1 MWNNILAKIWAK
13 PDLGEINFQC
23 KWRDSEKQE
32 RYDRYCKNLKEGK
45 SEPYAGLAPDDYG
58 YVNCFSGHFENG
70 GTFVPLC
77 LHSVDTV

>member
-1 MWNNILAKIWAK
+1 MSAPEYVKGGKKKVLSAAERAQMLGEPVPNIKAKSEAA

-23 KWRDSEKQE
+23 KWKDSEKQE

-58 YVNCFSGHFENG
+58 
-70 GTFVPLC
+70 
-77 LHSVDTV
+77 